1 MIADDRAFRE
11 SHAEGAPW
19 SARNAI
25 RPDPH
30 PVDDDRV
37 FVAFGMLVTI
47 IGGIGAFYFAV
58 RFLMA
63 LWPT

>member
-1 MIADDRAFRE
+1 M
-11 SHAEGAPW
+11 
-19 SARNAI
+19 N
-25 RPDPH
+25 DPH